1 MKIMALHMENFR
13 GIRRLDPDGD
23 DFTLP
28 IGKNKT
34 EEIHT
39 PWALFR
45 GTSAP
50 AGCSRGMVS
59 RKGP

>member
-28 IGKNKT
+28 IGENKT
-34 EEIHT
+34 EEIPT
-39 PWALFR
+39 PWALLR
-45 GTSAP
+45 GTSTH
-50 AGCSRGMVS
+50 AGCSRRTVS
-59 RKGP
+59 WKGS